1 MRIAQVLGNLLTN
14 AAKYTDSEGRIR
26 VSAECS
32 EQELRIH
39 VSDNGIGLRHRSARD
54 KPLQG
59 PRQYCRCATRSILA
73 RQNRRSTSLYAFGY
87 TRFPSISRPEPAM
100 LTASRAPELKTV
112 LIASGLVLTLA
123 MGVRHGFGFWL
134 QPISQAHGW
143 TRETY
148 SLALAVQNLMWGAFG
163 PFAGMAAD
171 RYGTARVVIVGAFL
185 YMAGLLWMALVDQ
198 PTAFVLGTGI
208 LIGAAL
214 ACTAFGAVSG
224 IIGRTAPESKRSWAF
239 GISSAASSIGQFTMM
254 PIEQQLI
261 SGTGWQHAFYVLAAL
276 VGLVMLPMAF
286 RLREP
291 AVEKASGPQ
300 QSILEATR
308 EAFTYR
314 PFLLLVAGYF
324 VCGFQLVFIG
334 VHMPSYLKDK
344 GLMDPNVAV
353 MALAL
358 IGLFNI
364 FGSYYAGKLGGFLPK
379 RYILS
384 SIYLTRAVV
393 IALFLLA
400 PLSSWSVYVFS
411 CAMGLLWL
419 STVPLTNGVIA
430 GIFGVKYLSML
441 SGFVF
446 FSHQVGSFLGVWLGG
461 YLFTKQ
467 GNYDAVWIITVA
479 LGVFAALINLPIDEK
494 AIVRPQAVPA

>member
-1 MRIAQVLGNLLTN
+1 
-14 AAKYTDSEGRIR
+14 
-26 VSAECS
+26 
-32 EQELRIH
+32 
-39 VSDNGIGLRHRSARD
+39 
-54 KPLQG
+54 
-59 PRQYCRCATRSILA
+59 
-73 RQNRRSTSLYAFGY
+73 
-87 TRFPSISRPEPAM
+87 M
-100 LTASRAPELKTV
+100 LTATRPPQLKTV
-112 LIASGLVLTLA
+112 LLASGLVLTLA

-148 SLALAVQNLMWGAFG
+148 SLAMALQNLMWGVFG

-171 RYGTARVVIVGAFL
+171 RFGTARVVIAGALLYVG
-185 YMAGLLWMALVDQ
+185 GLLWMALVNE
-198 PTAFVLGTGI
+198 PTLFALGSGV
-208 LIGAAL
+208 LIGGAL

-224 IIGRTAPESKRSWAF
+224 IIGRTAPDEKRSWAF

-254 PIEQQLI
+254 PVEQQLI
-261 SGTGWQHAFYVLAAL
+261 SHTGWQAAFFILAAL
-276 VGLVMLPMAF
+276 VALVMLPMAF
-286 RLREP
+286 GLRELP
-291 AVEKASGPQ
+291 SQKASGPQ
-300 QSILEATR
+300 QSILAATR
-308 EAFTYR
+308 EAFSHR
-314 PFLLLVAGYF
+314 PFLLLLAGYF

-344 GLMDPNVAV
+344 GLLDQNVAV

-379 RYILS
+379 RYLLS
-384 SIYLTRAVV
+384 GIYITRAVV

-400 PLSSWSVYVFS
+400 PLTSWSVYVFA

-430 GIFGVKYLSML
+430 GIFGVKHMSML
-441 SGFVF
+441 AGFVF

-461 YLFTKQ
+461 YLFTLQ
-467 GNYDAVWIITVA
+467 GNYNTVWGITIA
-479 LGVFAALINLPIDEK
+479 LGVFAALINLPINEK
-494 AIVRPQAVPA
+494 AIVRAQPALA

>member
-1 MRIAQVLGNLLTN
+1 
-14 AAKYTDSEGRIR
+14 
-26 VSAECS
+26 
-32 EQELRIH
+32 
-39 VSDNGIGLRHRSARD
+39 
-54 KPLQG
+54 
-59 PRQYCRCATRSILA
+59 
-73 RQNRRSTSLYAFGY
+73 
-87 TRFPSISRPEPAM
+87 M
-100 LTASRAPELKTV
+100 LTATRAPQLKTV

-148 SLALAVQNLMWGAFG
+148 SLAMALQNLMWGVFG

-171 RYGTARVVIVGAFL
+171 RFGTAKVVIVGALL
-185 YMAGLLWMALVDQ
+185 YVAGLLWMALVSH
-198 PTAFVLGTGI
+198 PTLFIVGSGI

-224 IIGRTAPESKRSWAF
+224 IIGRTAPEAKRSWAF
-239 GISSAASSIGQFTMM
+239 GISSAASSFGQFMMM
-254 PIEQQLI
+254 PLEQQLI
-261 SGTGWQHAFYVLAAL
+261 SSAGWQTAFYVLAAM
-276 VGLVMLPMAF
+276 VGLIMLPMALN
-286 RLREP
+286 LRELP
-291 AVEKASGPQ
+291 AEKATGPQ

-308 EAFTYR
+308 EAFAYR

-344 GLMDPNVAV
+344 GLMDPGIAV

-379 RYILS
+379 RYLLS
-384 SIYLTRAVV
+384 SIYITRAIV

-400 PLSSWSVYVFS
+400 PLTAWSVYAFS
-411 CAMGLLWL
+411 AAMGLLWL

-461 YLFTKQ
+461 YLFTRQ
-467 GNYDAVWIITVA
+467 GSYDTVWGITIA
-479 LGVFAALINLPIDEK
+479 MGVFAALINLPINEK
-494 AIVRPQAVPA
+494 AIVRAQPATA